1 MEAGPHEP
9 ELRVW
14 PVKSLRRRGYH
25 RAVNW
30 TVDVPIDQLP
40 ELPALPEDL
49 RHRLDAALSKPALQ
63 QPSWDADQAKA
74 MRTVLESVPPITVPT
89 EIENL
94 KVQLAAVARGE
105 AFLLQGGDCAET
117 FVDNTEP
124 HIRANIRTLLQMAVV
139 LTYGASMPVVKVARI
154 AGQYAKPRSSDTD
167 ALGGL
172 KSYRGDMVNG
182 FAPRCRRARSRPVAP
197 GTGVRECQCRDE
209 PGAGADHLRYGIAAE
224 GARLEPRIRPH
235 LAGGGARYEA
245 LAGEIDRGLRFMSA
259 CGVDDRNLQ
268 TAEIFASHEAL
279 VLDYERALLR
289 LSTEF
294 EEPRLYDLSAHYV
307 WIGER
312 TRQLDGAHIAFV
324 ETIANP
330 IGIKIGP
337 TTSPELAVEYV
348 EKLDP
353 HNQAGRLTLVS
364 RMGNQKVRDALP
376 PIIEKVQASGHQVI
390 WQCDPMHGNTHESS
404 TGYKTRHFDRIVDE
418 VQGFFEVHHAL
429 GTHPGGIHVEIT
441 GENVTECL
449 GGAQDI
455 SDDDLAGRYETA
467 CDPRLNTQQ
476 SLELAF
482 LVAEMLR
489 GLAPASSATRAGCC
503 RASTRRRRPSR
514 SA

>member
-1 MEAGPHEP
+1 M
-9 ELRVW
+9 
-14 PVKSLRRRGYH
+14 
-25 RAVNW
+25 NW

-40 ELPALPEDL
+40 ALPPLPEEL
-49 RHRLDAALSKPALQ
+49 RHRLDAALAKPALQ
-63 QPSWDADQAKA
+63 QPSWDLDQASA
-74 MRTVLESVPPITVPT
+74 MRTVLESVPPVTVPA
-89 EIENL
+89 EIERL
-94 KVQLAAVARGE
+94 KAHLADVARGK

-154 AGQYAKPRSSDTD
+154 AGQYAKPRSADID
-167 ALGGL
+167 ALGL
-172 KSYRGDMVNG
+172 KSYRGDMING
-182 FAPRCRRARSRPVAP
+182 FAPDAAVRQHDPSRLVRAYANASAAMNL
-197 GTGVRECQCRDE
+197 VRALTSS
-209 PGAGADHLRYGIAAE
+209 G
-224 GARLEPRIRPH
+224 
-235 LAGGGARYEA
+235 LASLHAVHDWNREFVRTSPAGARYEA
-245 LAGEIDRGLRFMSA
+245 LAGGIDRALTFMTA

-268 TAEIFASHEAL
+268 TAEIYASHEAL
-279 VLDYERALLR
+279 VLDYERAMLR
-289 LSTEF
+289 LDTGDPEAEDHS
-294 EEPRLYDLSAHYV
+294 PKLYDLSAHYV

-312 TRQLDGAHIAFV
+312 TRQLDGAHVAFAEV
-324 ETIANP
+324 IANP

-337 TTSPELAVEYV
+337 STSPELAVEYV
-348 EKLDP
+348 ERLDP
-353 HNQAGRLTLVS
+353 NNEPGRLTLVS
-364 RMGNQKVRDALP
+364 RMGNQKVRDVLP

-418 VQGFFEVHHAL
+418 VQGFFEVHHSL

-455 SDDDLAGRYETA
+455 SDTDLAGRYETA

-489 GLAPASSATRAGCC
+489 D
-503 RASTRRRRPSR
+503 
-514 SA
+514 